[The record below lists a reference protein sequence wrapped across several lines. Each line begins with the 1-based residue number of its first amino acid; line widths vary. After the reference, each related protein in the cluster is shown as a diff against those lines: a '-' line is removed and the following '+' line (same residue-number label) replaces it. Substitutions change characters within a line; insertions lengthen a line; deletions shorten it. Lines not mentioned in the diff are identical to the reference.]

1 MHLENW
7 GNLSTGI
14 IYLIQEFTDI
24 LGVLLGAFVHKTVQ
38 KQEKSDA
45 GSKIQ
50 IVFNKTLREKWQ

>member
-1 MHLENW
+1 M
-7 GNLSTGI
+7 
-14 IYLIQEFTDI
+14 
-24 LGVLLGAFVHKTVQ
+24 GAFVHKTVQ